1 MKSTLRKALIF
12 LLTAVIVTSAS
23 VIGASACASIY
34 VGAALTEDGAAYVAR
49 SEDLGGSIDKLFYR
63 VEAGAHKA
71 GEVYHGCFGF
81 PWTFT
86 HDSYAYTAF
95 RDDNGDGVGG
105 VCPDCGSTE
114 ENHVPYEEAGTN
126 EKGLTVT
133 ATETLFSNYAIGQ
146 ADPLVGNG
154 VAESE
159 ITTVLLSECA
169 TAREAVELLLN
180 LYDTVGAQDANG
192 LFIADPNEIWYIEN
206 HTGHQ
211 YIALLLPDD
220 LVFIEPNM
228 SVIGRIDLDD
238 TAHVIA
244 SGRLIETAIQAG
256 TFVGDERENIIDYR
270 ASYSEAADYPDYD
283 RRMING
289 LNYLLGEE
297 VYTQETIADSAF
309 VISNTDASG
318 ALTDL
323 YTNIELTHP
332 YDVQD
337 VMDHY
342 KVDPIGRPGNQET
355 HIFQIFP
362 DETDSALGTI
372 EWVSMGNDRYTVFVP
387 CFPMLITD
395 TWEGYRVSTAQA
407 EFASGE
413 PEEGRDA
420 YPASTTVFLWDEEKG
435 MSFLEYEGF
444 RVLPENWRSS
454 YYWCFDAVA
463 ELITSG
469 AVSAEDEALVLESY
483 AELQHSIFDSFAD
496 QRLAMND
503 LLPEDRPAL
512 ATERS
517 AALAREAQELALA
530 LYDTLT
536 ADRTSPGEAASGEAS
551 FASGEAPSGEAS
563 R

>member
-1 MKSTLRKALIF
+1 MKTAGRKVLTF
-12 LLTAVIVTSAS
+12 LLAAVMLTSVTMVS
-23 VIGASACASIY
+23 ASACASIY
-34 VGAALTEDGAAYVAR
+34 VGSALTEDGAAYVAR
-49 SEDLGGSIDKLFYR
+49 SEDLAGSIDKLFFCR
-63 VEAGAHKA
+63 EAGAHKA
-71 GEVYHGCFGF
+71 GEVYHGCYGF
-81 PWTFT
+81 VWTFT

-133 ATETLFSNYAIGQ
+133 ATETLFSNFAIG
-146 ADPLVGNG
+146 AVDPLADDG

-159 ITTVLLSECA
+159 MTTVLLSECA
-169 TAREAVELLLN
+169 TAREAVELLLG

-192 LFIADPNEIWYIEN
+192 LFIADPDEIWYIEN

-238 TAHVIA
+238 TEHVIA
-244 SGRLIETAIQAG
+244 SDGLIETAVRAG
-256 TFVGDERENIIDYR
+256 TFVGDEAERIIDYR
-270 ASYSEAADYPDYD
+270 ASYSEAADSPDYD

-289 LNYLLGEE
+289 LNYLLGGE
-297 VYTQETIADSAF
+297 VYTQENIADSAF
-309 VISNTDASG
+309 VISNTDESG

-332 YDVQD
+332 YDVED
-337 VMDHY
+337 VIGYY
-342 KVDPIGRPGNQET
+342 KVDPIGRSGNQET

-362 DETDSALGTI
+362 DEEDSALGTV

-387 CFPMLITD
+387 YYPMLITD

-413 PEEGRDA
+413 PEEGRD
-420 YPASTTVFLWDEEKG
+420 YYSDSTTVFLWDEEKG
-435 MSFLEYEGF
+435 MDVQTYEGF
-444 RVLPENWRSS
+444 RILPENWRSS

-463 ELITSG
+463 ERIVSG

-483 AELQHSIFDSFAD
+483 AELQRSILDSFTS
-496 QRLAMND
+496 RRPAMYD
-503 LLPEDRPAL
+503 VLPEDRPGL
-512 ATERS
+512 ATEDS
-517 AALAREAQELALA
+517 AAMAREAQELALS

-536 ADRTSPGEAASGEAS
+536 AGGTSSGEAS
-551 FASGEAPSGEAS
+551 GGAS